1 MVEHLKKEINFTEK
15 EYKGILELKNRLD
28 NLYTRVVNDNEDVL
42 RLDVYYAKSGDK
54 AYLQLFKYVPYVYEP
69 ASIVYEVDKES
80 IQQLL

>member
-1 MVEHLKKEINFTEK
+1 MGEPGMMLFPP
-15 EYKGILELKNRLD
+15 D
-28 NLYTRVVNDNEDVL
+28 NDNENVL

-54 AYLQLFKYVPYVYEP
+54 AYLQLFKYVPYIYEP